1 MSPLRAATAALAL
14 AGIAIAGYLTWV
26 HYAGLEPVCVG
37 GGGGCEQ
44 VQASRWAELAGIPV
58 ALLGLIAYATILAS
72 LALPEELGR
81 TVAAFVS
88 LVGFGFSAWLTYV
101 ELEKIGAVCQWCVA
115 SAVVMTALAAV
126 SLVRLIRAEPGP
138 ARRPGRAG
146 PPPARPTPP
155 PPPPSGTRRSAR

>member
-1 MSPLRAATAALAL
+1 MSRLRLATAALAV
-14 AGIAIAGYLTWV
+14 AGIGIAGYLTWV

-44 VQASRWAELAGIPV
+44 VQTSRWAELAGVPV
-58 ALLGLIAYATILAS
+58 ALLGLVAYTTVLAS
-72 LALPEELGR
+72 LALPDEAGR

-88 LVGFGFSAWLTYV
+88 LVGFGFSGWLTYM

-126 SLVRLIRAEPGP
+126 SVARLLRGARHGVLVA
-138 ARRPGRAG
+138 
-146 PPPARPTPP
+146 
-155 PPPPSGTRRSAR
+155 